1 MSTRR
6 VNRSVTRALGPL
18 LAVVLLAG
26 CTAPGTGGAGAS
38 QGASAEPTDV
48 TAAAGS
54 GGSTGA
60 GGTDPGVTD
69 PGVTVYTAAT
79 TLLQRDG
86 ADPVACLGGV
96 LESYPPQCSGPVV
109 IGLDWDDVADAE
121 HASGVTW
128 GTGWVVGTYDG
139 ERDTFTLTR
148 PVAPDAPD
156 GLELT
161 DIALPALAPLCDDPW
176 RGGDESA
183 VALVDGPDGPDLPP
197 AAHDAA
203 NLLHERATALPGY
216 VETYVSDGVSEF
228 NVLLTEDSDVEAAH
242 RSLREVWPGW
252 LCVGSADSPSS
263 SEAQLASDALAEHA
277 EELRLLGW
285 GPDQVSGTFRVSVLV
300 DEPEL
305 RPRLVAVLAPWYP
318 ADRVELEAALRPLPA
333 GS

>member
-6 VNRSVTRALGPL
+6 VDRSVTRALGPL

-38 QGASAEPTDV
+38 QGASAGPAGV
-48 TAAAGS
+48 TAAAGP
-54 GGSTGA
+54 GG
-60 GGTDPGVTD
+60 
-69 PGVTVYTAAT
+69 TVYTAAT

-109 IGLDWDDVADAE
+109 IGLSWNDVADAE

-128 GTGWVVGTYDG
+128 GNGWVVGTYD
-139 ERDTFTLTR
+139 EDRNTLTLTR
-148 PVAPDAPD
+148 RVATEAPD
-156 GLELT
+156 GVEPANP
-161 DIALPALAPLCDDPW
+161 ALPALAPLCEDPW

-183 VALVDGPDGPDLPP
+183 VALMAGPDGPELPTD
-197 AAHDAA
+197 AIEAA

-216 VETYVSDGVSEF
+216 VETYVSDGVSAF
-228 NVLLTEDSDVEAAH
+228 NVLLTAGSDLEAAH

-252 LCVGSADSPSS
+252 LCVGTTDSPSS
-263 SEAQLASDALAEHA
+263 VEAQQASDALAAHA

-285 GPDQVSGTFRVSVLV
+285 GADQVSGTFRVSVLV

-305 RPRLVAVLAPWYP
+305 RSRLEAVLAPWYP

-333 GS
+333 DS